1 MEFNSKDD
9 LLSLGHEDLIKLLN
23 KYEIKPGNIKLKT
36 AKKLKINAL
45 WKKIE
50 AQRSDETDNDDKEN
64 TSEKWNDKSDRVNP
78 NSSESAIRTAPNTK
92 AESPTNI
99 DKVETLLDKSKTE
112 FYVVKPSTI
121 ETTPVEQPKTELDGF
136 IFNKVTDAT
145 KYLKVF
151 CKSDKK
157 AATMSRKFETYEKA
171 KLHLLDTRERNFS
184 GNGPN
189 TASEMKLN
197 NSPKLGEKDFLQI
210 KYLVERRKDRTEPAN
225 SLTESEAVELL
236 ESYLRENPNRI
247 MTRENGAP
255 IMVSPNFHWNVIHY
269 AVTKGFFGVL
279 ELYHKLLTDK
289 VFINELYENTSYEMQ
304 VQNAKRLHF
313 GYFTTADK
321 IAHDTPLHLAAKFA
335 NPDIVEFLVN
345 TANLDGIGPE
355 IDDSEYS
362 ACLKTENKFKEIPEN
377 IIGKKLLS
385 NIRLKGGNE
394 TSNVYLIP
402 VQKCQKLFSELWIL
416 EIDINTTTGVNNKFN
431 TVRYNTNLMSFPTNK
446 TKSYIG
452 PSDKSSL
459 ETIKKQLNVRWSSAP
474 INQHLVVERRRTH
487 KSDWEKGILT
497 HARILCKRNDLILNE
512 YWPFLNG
519 TIVWNDDP
527 RSVFGQIDVF
537 LTTKYPKTNI
547 DISEIRENIRESVV
561 LDDTIDRLCDN
572 LERFSFK
579 EPTPPHSPP
588 KSCNEMFLEGTSATK
603 TDVQFHDATKQFF
616 TDEQDTR
623 EELEDEFPTLWSW
636 YKNISSKYSQ
646 VNQRKDLRT
655 PMRRRVKK

>member
-1 MEFNSKDD
+1 MKFNSKDD

-23 KYEIKPGNIKLKT
+23 EYEIKPGNIKLKT

-45 WKKIE
+45 WKKLE
-50 AQRSDETDNDDKEN
+50 AERTDDTDNENKEN
-64 TSEKWNDKSDRVNP
+64 NSTHSNDKSDLVNS
-78 NSSESAIRTAPNTK
+78 NASESADQTAPNTK
-92 AESPTNI
+92 AETPTI
-99 DKVETLLDKSKTE
+99 LDKVETLLDKSKNE
-112 FYVVKPSTI
+112 FYVVKPSTA
-121 ETTPVEQPKTELDGF
+121 ETTPVEQSKTELDGF

-145 KYLKVF
+145 KYLKVI

-157 AATMSRKFETYEKA
+157 AATMSRKFESYQKA

-184 GNGPN
+184 GNGPK

-210 KYLVERRKDRTEPAN
+210 KYLVERRRDRTESAN
-225 SLTESEAVELL
+225 SLTESEAVEHL
-236 ESYLRENPNRI
+236 ENYLRENPNRI

-269 AVTKGFFGVL
+269 AVTKEFFGVL
-279 ELYHKLLTDK
+279 DLYHKLLTDK
-289 VFINELYENTSYEMQ
+289 VFIKSLYENTSYEMQ
-304 VQNAKRLHF
+304 IQNAKRLHF

-321 IAHDTPLHLAAKFA
+321 IAHDTPLHLAAKLA
-335 NPDIVEFLVN
+335 NPVIVEFLLY
-345 TANLDGIGPE
+345 TANLDGIGPK
-355 IDDSEYS
+355 IDDSVYS
-362 ACLKTENKFKEIPEN
+362 ACLKTENKSKELPEK
-377 IIGKKLLS
+377 IIGKKLMS

-394 TSNVYLIP
+394 TSNAYLIP
-402 VQKCQKLFSELWIL
+402 VQKCQKLFRELWIL
-416 EIDINTTTGVNNKFN
+416 KIDINTTTGVNNKFN
-431 TVRYNTNLMSFPTNK
+431 TVRYNTNSMSFPTNK

-452 PSDKSSL
+452 PSDVSSL
-459 ETIKKQLNVRWSSAP
+459 ERVKQQLNVRWSSAP
-474 INQHLVVERRRTH
+474 MNQHLVVERRRTH

-512 YWPFLNG
+512 YWPFLNDK
-519 TIVWNDDP
+519 IIWNDDS
-527 RSVFGQIDVF
+527 RSIFGKIDGF
-537 LTTKYPKTNI
+537 LATKYPKPNI
-547 DISEIRENIRESVV
+547 DKVEKFRESVV

-579 EPTPPHSPP
+579 EPTPPHSPV

-623 EELEDEFPTLWSW
+623 EELEDEFPTLWRW
-636 YKNISSKYSQ
+636 YKNISSKYSK

-655 PMRRRVKK
+655 PMRRRVKLEL